1 MPIGR
6 SRFMSADIWPVP
18 SRRSINRVASGLART
33 GEIHKGT
40 ATMTAPKQGW
50 FTTVPPLG
58 KIFLF
63 SIVALVVIAGLI
75 YVL

>member
-1 MPIGR
+1 
-6 SRFMSADIWPVP
+6 
-18 SRRSINRVASGLART
+18 
-33 GEIHKGT
+33 
-40 ATMTAPKQGW
+40 MTAPKQGW